1 MNICRSHSEE
11 KAYENI
17 KNESGSEQKLLLY
30 SFSPPLPPSSPNSPI
45 PFGICWFRLFLWQL
59 PQTEVRIISVPI
71 ENTRKCTASREL
83 ILFFEHRAGA
93 FHFISYS

>member
-1 MNICRSHSEE
+1 MFCNEYNNNFSSHSEE

-30 SFSPPLPPSSPNSPI
+30 SFSPLLPPSSSNSPI

-71 ENTRKCTASREL
+71 ENTGKCTVQPQES
-83 ILFFEHRAGA
+83 
-93 FHFISYS
+93 